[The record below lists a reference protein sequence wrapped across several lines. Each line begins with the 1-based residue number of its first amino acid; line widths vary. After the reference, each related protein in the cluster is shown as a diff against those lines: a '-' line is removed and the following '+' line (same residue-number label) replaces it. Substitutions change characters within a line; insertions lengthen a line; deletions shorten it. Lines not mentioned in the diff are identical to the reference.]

1 MTPVWIALPLTLALA
16 LTGCGLQNY
25 STDGASPQACTAL
38 AAAQPAVSQI
48 VNKANEVTV
57 GDVRAHLLEVSAQL
71 GQATSH
77 SSGSA
82 QCTPHRLTGRFR
94 RESHL
99 DPRHLQRRAGST
111 ALFLAGGGNPPMSA
125 RPHVVTNGA
134 NCRSVLRRE
143 QRWRGFRR
151 PREQRPVQ

>member
-82 QCTPHRLTGRFR
+82 QQMIGEVQDSIVSAQRQIARISSDAPLTDLPVGF
-94 RESHL
+94 
-99 DPRHLQRRAGST
+99 DGSRT
-111 ALFLAGGGNPPMSA
+111 SIHDTFNGVLAQLPCS
-125 RPHVVTNGA
+125 
-134 NCRSVLRRE
+134 
-143 QRWRGFRR
+143 
-151 PREQRPVQ
+151 